1 MLLPVKK
8 SRIKWFFR
16 LFVLLAVVFAVIIYF
31 CNRAIIK
38 AAEGKLFSNVEA
50 VPYNKAGLLL
60 GTSKYLP
67 NNRLNYY
74 YVYRIE
80 AAEKLYKAGKIKYII
95 VSGDNSRKDYN
106 EPETM
111 RGDLI
116 KRGVDSSHIFLDYAG
131 FRTFDSMVRL
141 KEIFGQDSVT
151 VISQPFHNER
161 ALYIASREGIV
172 AIGFNAA
179 DVGAN
184 AGLPVQ
190 AREKLAR
197 VKVFLDYLFRKK
209 PKFLGEKVIVP

>member
-1 MLLPVKK
+1 MNSTIK
-8 SRIKWFFR
+8 SRAKKFFR
-16 LFVLLAVVFAVIIYF
+16 LFVLLAIVFAVVVYF

-38 AAEGKLFSNVEA
+38 AAEGKLFTDVET
-50 VPYNKAGLLL
+50 VPCNKAGLLL
-60 GTSKYLP
+60 GTAKYLP
-67 NNRLNYY
+67 NNLLNYY

-111 RGDLI
+111 RDDLI
-116 KRGVDSSHIFLDYAG
+116 KRGIDSSHIFLDYAG

-161 ALYIASREGIV
+161 ALYIASREGIA
-172 AIGFNAA
+172 AIGFNAR
-179 DVGAN
+179 DVNKA
-184 AGLPVQ
+184 AGVTVQ
-190 AREKLAR
+190 MREKLAR
-197 VKVFLDYLFRKK
+197 VKVFLDYLFQKK